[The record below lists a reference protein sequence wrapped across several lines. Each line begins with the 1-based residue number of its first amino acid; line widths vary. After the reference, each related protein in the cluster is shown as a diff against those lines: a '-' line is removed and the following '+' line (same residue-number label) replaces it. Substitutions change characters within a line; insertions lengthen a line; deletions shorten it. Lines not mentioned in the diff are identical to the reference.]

1 MAKRLLDR
9 PFFRRPTHDDTYR
22 TSRILVTLTVPLG
35 VYLLWATYP
44 SLPKSMVVTFILALV
59 AVGLMT
65 LRMWLSDPSARTPD
79 DEGKK

>member
-1 MAKRLLDR
+1 MAKHLLDR

-35 VYLLWATYP
+35 VYVLWATYP

-59 AVGLMT
+59 AVGLMA
-65 LRMWLSDPSARTPD
+65 LRMWLLDPKARLPK
-79 DEGKK
+79 DEGKE